1 MFPLQAESV
10 PLCFVVCCVF
20 RSVMNI
26 LRSILSLPLF
36 VSLVVPCTVY
46 AELPNHSSAV
56 NPKAVASDDVKT
68 FSSSSIAE
76 LPDVPAPV
84 VSRKKDRSGMN
95 ILYQTYMRP
104 FSHIAMAV
112 KLGAEG
118 IGLDLATPLS
128 NKWNLRGGVSLL
140 TGDYNFKVSGVGEL
154 SSDLQPL
161 KDGINIEAKPRF
173 STVSASLD
181 WFPRYGS
188 FRISPGLTFYNGN
201 HGTALATVQGGQVI
215 NIGDEDYT
223 SDPRNPLLATIDVRF
238 GRTVA
243 PRLTIGWGNM
253 LPRAGEHFSFPFE
266 VGFQYAGKPLLLLAL
281 SGKHCDMH
289 GDCGPI
295 ANDPTAQ
302 SNLALEQK

>member
-1 MFPLQAESV
+1 
-10 PLCFVVCCVF
+10 
-20 RSVMNI
+20 MNI

-140 TGDYNFKVSGVGEL
+140 TGNYNFKVSGVGEL

-161 KDGINIEAKPRF
+161 KDGINIEARPASAQSLQVWTGFRA
-173 STVSASLD
+173 TAASASAPD
-181 WFPRYGS
+181 SRS
-188 FRISPGLTFYNGN
+188 TTAT
-201 HGTALATVQGGQVI
+201 TAL
-215 NIGDEDYT
+215 
-223 SDPRNPLLATIDVRF
+223 R
-238 GRTVA
+238 
-243 PRLTIGWGNM
+243 
-253 LPRAGEHFSFPFE
+253 
-266 VGFQYAGKPLLLLAL
+266 
-281 SGKHCDMH
+281 
-289 GDCGPI
+289 
-295 ANDPTAQ
+295 
-302 SNLALEQK
+302 